1 MEHGTH
7 ITIKRLVAAK
17 LHQVQGNSLSQNE
30 AEKLLKKRIRFS
42 SKVREDLVAGLTL
55 NYDKETAQALCF
67 FRLI

>member
-42 SKVREDLVAGLTL
+42 SKVREDLVAGLTAE
-55 NYDKETAQALCF
+55 YDAESAQAMRYF
-67 FRLI
+67 GLI